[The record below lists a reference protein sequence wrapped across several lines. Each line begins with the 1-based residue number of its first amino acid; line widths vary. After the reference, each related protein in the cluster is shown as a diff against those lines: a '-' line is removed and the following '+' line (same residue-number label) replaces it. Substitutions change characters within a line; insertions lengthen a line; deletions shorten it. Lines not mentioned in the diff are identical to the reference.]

1 MDFKALME
9 KKKAERE
16 AAGVVGTQV
25 HTAIAEEKKKED
37 IPPKALTFME
47 QLAAKA
53 AAKSV
58 EAVVNSPVGMPEIA
72 PIPKVITAANL
83 ANKNTIGQEE
93 AEISGETKQ
102 ALDNIRQKIF
112 DMQEM
117 NNGELNGA
125 MSTLREMLRANPA
138 ACSLMLPEDVGLMVR
153 SLRKM
158 TGNTQA
164 LVMGQAKTRKT
175 STKEKELSLEEVMEL
190 AKSGGTDGWD

>member
-16 AAGVVGTQV
+16 AAGISTPAPTQLV
-25 HTAIAEEKKKED
+25 PEVKKEEV
-37 IPPKALTFME
+37 PSKPLNFME

-58 EAVVNSPVGMPEIA
+58 EAVVNAPVGMPEIA